1 MLVLSR
7 KIEES
12 ILIGENIEI
21 KILDVTGDKVQI
33 GITAPKEVTVLRSE
47 LKETIEENKSS
58 ATGASKDLLQ
68 ELFGKK

>member
-58 ATGASKDLLQ
+58 ATGVSKDLLQ

>member
-58 ATGASKDLLQ
+58 ATGSSKDLLQ